1 MSREETQKWAGYTQL
16 TPVVPSLY
24 LQRPAYTCSSQLT
37 PAAPKA
43 PALWQSL
50 QGVSQPH
57 WAGACHLP
65 HGGLRCH
72 KLVSGVTR
80 SFQYAEALVSW
91 CESSHTR
98 QIQITKERLSA
109 WPLLLA
115 AALEQFSV
123 SSLMSLFS
131 TVECSTYN
139 VPCKRLQHTTQVP
152 ARTATLHGDSLEGK
166 GLSKSGSEGPL

>member
-98 QIQITKERLSA
+98 QIQITKERLSG

-123 SSLMSLFS
+123 SSLMSVLHCGMFHPQRAMQALATHHS
-131 TVECSTYN
+131 SA
-139 VPCKRLQHTTQVP
+139 CKDCYP
-152 ARTATLHGDSLEGK
+152 AR
-166 GLSKSGSEGPL
+166 